1 MQELKQSAAVV
12 VRLGSFVD
20 MTDGVTP
27 ETGITLAAADQA
39 VLFRHG
45 ITSAISLANVASM
58 AAVTGDDGWYN
69 LSLAASAVNT
79 LGTLSVNVQDEGTTL
94 PVFRD
99 YAVVTANYWDSKYS
113 TDYRHVDVI
122 QVGGTSQT
130 ANDNGADINAIL
142 VDTAAMEA
150 TVEKG
155 VKDQLGLATGTT
167 TGGSTTH
174 LTANTITPDW
184 PLDGSWNNATILIE
198 GVNTYLAGVRK
209 ITTVTYSGG
218 YTINFTPAL
227 PSAVTSGKS
236 FTIFPFGCST
246 YQTGDSF
253 ARIGA
258 AGAGLTAIDLPNQ
271 TMNITGDITGN
282 LSGSVG
288 SVTAGVTLANDA
300 ITLAKF
306 DEATAWPLQRADSGS
321 SLVGRTG
328 ADADTLETVSDQI
341 DGLSTGTSATDI
353 ANRVWD
359 GTVAARS
366 ITAFTTLETKVNA
379 IQGASFN
386 SANNSLYAIRTRGD
400 AAWTG
405 TGSATTIAQRTWDG
419 TVALAS
425 RTAALGNVAHGG
437 AASTITLSDYSDFQG
452 GSGTSATTIAT
463 RTWDG
468 TVALA
473 SRTVNMEQISGTTL
487 SETSSGNISGNFS
500 TFYDNADA
508 VTIKTVDDVGGG
520 AATIPPRIE

>member
-1 MQELKQSAAVV
+1 
-12 VRLGSFVD
+12 
-20 MTDGVTP
+20 MTYT
-27 ETGITLAAADQA
+27 
-39 VLFRHG
+39 
-45 ITSAISLANVASM
+45 
-58 AAVTGDDGWYN
+58 
-69 LSLAASAVNT
+69 
-79 LGTLSVNVQDEGTTL
+79 
-94 PVFRD
+94 
-99 YAVVTANYWDSKYS
+99 
-113 TDYRHVDVI
+113 
-122 QVGGTSQT
+122 
-130 ANDNGADINAIL
+130 
-142 VDTAAMEA
+142 
-150 TVEKG
+150 
-155 VKDQLGLATGTT
+155 
-167 TGGSTTH
+167 GST
-174 LTANTITPDW
+174 
-184 PLDGSWNNATILIE
+184 
-198 GVNTYLAGVRK
+198 
-209 ITTVTYSGG
+209 
-218 YTINFTPAL
+218 YTINVAPAFTTS
-227 PSAVTSGKS
+227 PSNGNVI
-236 FTIFPFGCST
+236 TIYPFNCSI

-425 RTAALGNVAHGG
+425 RTTALGNVAHGG

-468 TVALA
+468 TIALA

-487 SETSSGNISGNFS
+487 SETSGGNISGNFS

-508 VTIKTVDDVGGG
+508 VTTKTVDDVGGG